1 MDLESLFG
9 SRMQT
14 RLLKYL
20 LDNPGRVFNQ
30 AGLAR
35 FLDCSPS
42 TVARLTEP
50 LIKEGILA
58 FEQLSG
64 QMKVLALNTESEK
77 VMVILEFYG
86 KIRKL

>member
-1 MDLESLFG
+1 
-9 SRMQT
+9 
-14 RLLKYL
+14 
-20 LDNPGRVFNQ
+20 
-30 AGLAR
+30 
-35 FLDCSPS
+35 
-42 TVARLTEP
+42 LTEP

>member
-1 MDLESLFG
+1 MDLEILFG

-20 LDNPGRVFNQ
+20 LDNSGRVFNQ

-58 FEQLSG
+58 FEQISG

-77 VMVILEFYG
+77 VRVILEFYG

>member
-42 TVARLTEP
+42 TVARLVEP

-77 VMVILEFYG
+77 VRAILEFYG

>member
-1 MDLESLFG
+1 MEDLFG

-58 FEQLSG
+58 FEQISG

-77 VMVILEFYG
+77 VRTILEFYG
-86 KIRKL
+86 KIRDL

>member
-1 MDLESLFG
+1 MDLEILFG

-58 FEQLSG
+58 FEQISG

-77 VMVILEFYG
+77 VRAILEFYG

>member
-1 MDLESLFG
+1 MDLEVLFG

-20 LDNPGRVFNQ
+20 LETPNRVFNQ

-35 FLDCSPS
+35 LLDCSPS

-50 LIKEGILA
+50 LIKEGIIA
-58 FEQLSG
+58 FEQISG
-64 QMKVLALNTESEK
+64 QMKVLALNIENEK
-77 VMVILEFYG
+77 VKTLLDFYG
-86 KIRKL
+86 KIKTL